1 MGRDKASVT
10 QYHNEK
16 VRTARQVKQGLI
28 IWLAGQEMACWGN
41 EGEFGLSS
49 MPASLSLPQ

>member
-1 MGRDKASVT
+1 MGRDKASGT

-41 EGEFGLSS
+41 EGEFGLSY